1 MIGLTDT
8 LHKIVKWLAAIALLT
23 MMILTFAEVNLRYW
37 LGEPIL
43 GSNEM
48 TEFLLGTI
56 VFTGLV
62 IVSGER
68 SHIVVTLFEPLLQR
82 IIPGTY
88 KWLGILANLAGI
100 AAVTFLIF
108 NYTTFMKVQGTETE
122 IRQWE
127 WWGLG
132 TLLSILCGFAILMAI
147 RSIRSPLKGI
157 LDGEASGGDDAK
169 VNLGG
174 HQHGAGGPN

>member
-23 MMILTFAEVNLRYW
+23 MMILTFADVNLRYW

-62 IVSGER
+62 IN
-68 SHIVVTLFEPLLQR
+68 P
-82 IIPGTY
+82 Y
-88 KWLGILANLAGI
+88 
-100 AAVTFLIF
+100 
-108 NYTTFMKVQGTETE
+108 
-122 IRQWE
+122 
-127 WWGLG
+127 
-132 TLLSILCGFAILMAI
+132 LC
-147 RSIRSPLKGI
+147 P
-157 LDGEASGGDDAK
+157 
-169 VNLGG
+169 
-174 HQHGAGGPN
+174 P